1 MNKHEISGIKA
12 RKEKGKRIVDLL
24 KTMFPNAKC
33 GLNFKTPFELLIAT
47 ILSAQSTDKRVNIIT
62 PVLFQKFPTP
72 EKMAEADVKEIEEI
86 IRSIGLFRSKAKN
99 IHKLSQILVEKY
111 NGKVPSSF
119 EELTKLPGVGRK
131 TANVVLGELFG
142 NPKGIVVDT
151 HMKRISKRLGL
162 TTQENPE
169 KIEKELNQVIP
180 RQDWVWFSHAIISFG
195 RSTCT
200 AIKPKCDKCPLKKE
214 CLYYKAQE
222 QQSTDT
228 KKNKSEKR
236 KRRK

>member
-1 MNKHEISGIKA
+1 MGIKS
-12 RKEKGKRIVDLL
+12 RKEKGKRIVETL
-24 KTMFPNAKC
+24 KTMFPDAKC

-47 ILSAQSTDKRVNIIT
+47 ILSAQSTDKRVNMIT
-62 PVLFQKFPTP
+62 PILFKRFPTP

-119 EELTKLPGVGRK
+119 EELIKLPGVGSK

-142 NPKGIVVDT
+142 NPRGIVVDT
-151 HMKRISKRLGL
+151 HMKRIAKRLGL

-169 KIEKELNQVIP
+169 KIEKELNEVIP

-214 CLYYKAQE
+214 CVYYNTQKQDNTE
-222 QQSTDT
+222 PD
-228 KKNKSEKR
+228 KKMRVKNK